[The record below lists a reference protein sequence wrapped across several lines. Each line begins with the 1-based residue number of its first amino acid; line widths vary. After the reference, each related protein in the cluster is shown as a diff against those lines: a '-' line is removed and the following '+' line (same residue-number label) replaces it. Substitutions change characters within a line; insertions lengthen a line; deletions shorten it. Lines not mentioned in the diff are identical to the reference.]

1 MTEAGTMPREIPSPR
16 EQVAGLVGAAMTA
29 LAAQAVIDSRWPADR
44 FGETVTVVVS
54 ADTVANVFRAKIQNK
69 DDVERR
75 FFVEAGATGTPL
87 TVLNQSAGLVIAPQ
101 AEVTLP
107 LTLLVD
113 RRDYRGEFNF
123 TLRLRS
129 DDGKVSV
136 ANRCRTRDGYEE
148 VSGVAR
154 RVDGRTDRLQVS
166 FLPAA
171 LRWLPIGWGDYWV
184 IELAP
189 DYRYAVVGE
198 PSRQYLWMLSR
209 TPALSPED
217 RRAIEA
223 RLPAHGYDA
232 ARLVDSPPKKN

>member
-1 MTEAGTMPREIPSPR
+1 MKRALFAVVRAAG
-16 EQVAGLVGAAMTA
+16 A
-29 LAAQAVIDSRWPADR
+29 
-44 FGETVTVVVS
+44 VS
-54 ADTVANVFRAKIQNK
+54 AAEPLATVGNVDLARYAGQWHEVARYPNRFQQQCVSDTT
-69 DDVERR
+69 
-75 FFVEAGATGTPL
+75 ATY
-87 TVLNQSAGLVIAPQ
+87 A
-101 AEVTLP
+101 
-107 LTLLVD
+107 
-113 RRDYRGEFNF
+113 
-123 TLRLRS
+123 LR

-136 ANRCRTRDGYEE
+136 VNRCRTRDGYDE
-148 VSGVAR
+148 VNGVAR

-198 PSRQYLWMLSR
+198 PSRQYLWVLSR
-209 TPALSPED
+209 THALSPED

-232 ARLVDSPPKKN
+232 ARLVDSPPEKN

>member
-1 MTEAGTMPREIPSPR
+1 MRRALFA
-16 EQVAGLVGAAMTA
+16 VL
-29 LAAQAVIDSRWPADR
+29 LAAGA
-44 FGETVTVVVS
+44 VS
-54 ADTVANVFRAKIQNK
+54 AAEPLRTVGSVDLARYAGQWHEVAKYPNRFQQHCVGDTT
-69 DDVERR
+69 
-75 FFVEAGATGTPL
+75 ATY
-87 TVLNQSAGLVIAPQ
+87 A
-101 AEVTLP
+101 
-107 LTLLVD
+107 
-113 RRDYRGEFNF
+113 
-123 TLRLRS
+123 LR

-136 ANRCRTRDGYEE
+136 VNRCRTRDGHDE

-154 RVDGRTDRLQVS
+154 PVDGRTDRLQVS

-198 PSRQYLWMLSR
+198 PSRQYLWVLSR
-209 TPALSPED
+209 TPTLSPED

-232 ARLVDSPPKKN
+232 ARLVDSPPEKN

>member
-1 MTEAGTMPREIPSPR
+1 MRRALFA
-16 EQVAGLVGAAMTA
+16 VV
-29 LAAQAVIDSRWPADR
+29 LAAGA
-44 FGETVTVVVS
+44 VS
-54 ADTVANVFRAKIQNK
+54 AAEPLATVGSVDLARYAGQWHEVARYPNRFQQQCVGDTT
-69 DDVERR
+69 
-75 FFVEAGATGTPL
+75 ATY
-87 TVLNQSAGLVIAPQ
+87 A
-101 AEVTLP
+101 
-107 LTLLVD
+107 
-113 RRDYRGEFNF
+113 
-123 TLRLRS
+123 LR

-136 ANRCRTRDGYEE
+136 VNRCRTRDGHDE

-198 PSRQYLWMLSR
+198 PSRQYLWVLSR
-209 TPALSPED
+209 SRSLSPED

-232 ARLVDSPPKKN
+232 ARLVDSSPEKD

>member
-1 MTEAGTMPREIPSPR
+1 MKRAM
-16 EQVAGLVGAAMTA
+16 AALV
-29 LAAQAVIDSRWPADR
+29 LAAGA
-44 FGETVTVVVS
+44 VS
-54 ADTVANVFRAKIQNK
+54 AAEPLATVGDVDLARYAGQWHEVAKYPNRFQAQCVSDTT
-69 DDVERR
+69 
-75 FFVEAGATGTPL
+75 ATY
-87 TVLNQSAGLVIAPQ
+87 A
-101 AEVTLP
+101 
-107 LTLLVD
+107 
-113 RRDYRGEFNF
+113 
-123 TLRLRS
+123 LR

-136 ANRCRTRDGYEE
+136 VNRCRTRDGYDE

-198 PSRQYLWMLSR
+198 PSRQYLWVLSR
-209 TPALSPED
+209 TPELSPED

-232 ARLVDSPPKKN
+232 ARLVHSMPGKN

>member
-1 MTEAGTMPREIPSPR
+1 MKRALFA
-16 EQVAGLVGAAMTA
+16 VV
-29 LAAQAVIDSRWPADR
+29 LAAGA
-44 FGETVTVVVS
+44 VS
-54 ADTVANVFRAKIQNK
+54 AAEPLATVGNVDLARYAGQWHEVARYPNRFQQQCVSDTT
-69 DDVERR
+69 
-75 FFVEAGATGTPL
+75 ATY
-87 TVLNQSAGLVIAPQ
+87 A
-101 AEVTLP
+101 
-107 LTLLVD
+107 
-113 RRDYRGEFNF
+113 
-123 TLRLRS
+123 LR

-136 ANRCRTRDGYEE
+136 VNRCRTRDGYDE
-148 VSGVAR
+148 VNGVAR

-198 PSRQYLWMLSR
+198 PSRQYLWVLSR
-209 TPALSPED
+209 TRALSPED

-232 ARLVDSPPKKN
+232 ARLVDSPPEKN